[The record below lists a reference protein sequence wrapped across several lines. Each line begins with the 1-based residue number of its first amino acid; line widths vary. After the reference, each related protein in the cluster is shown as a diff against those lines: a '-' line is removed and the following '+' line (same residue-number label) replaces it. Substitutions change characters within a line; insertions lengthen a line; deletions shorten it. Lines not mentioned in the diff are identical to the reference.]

1 FYSTI
6 DLIYINTFKLKTT
19 SSIFAYNI
27 LVIMSIIESL
37 QWRYATKKFDD
48 AKLLSNEKLE
58 VLKQAFNLTATSFG
72 LQTIKLIIIENK
84 EVRSKLVAPAYYQKQ
99 VMDASHLLVFCVQT
113 DVLDIDVD
121 AHFDNITLIRET
133 PETILAPYRADLKR
147 MMQSLT
153 QQERMEWS
161 IKQAYIA
168 LGNIMTVC
176 AVEQID
182 SCPMEGFD
190 SEQFDLI
197 LDLKEMNLK
206 SVLLLPVGY
215 RADDDMF
222 ANFKKV
228 RKQVNDAVL
237 EL

>member
-1 FYSTI
+1 
-6 DLIYINTFKLKTT
+6 
-19 SSIFAYNI
+19 
-27 LVIMSIIESL
+27 M
-37 QWRYATKKFDD
+37 
-48 AKLLSNEKLE
+48 LSNEKLE

-84 EVRSKLVAPAYYQKQ
+84 EVRSKLVAQAYHQKQ
-99 VMDASHLLVFCVQT
+99 VLDASHLLVFCVQT
-113 DVLDIDVD
+113 DVLDADVD

-147 MMQSLT
+147 MMQSRS
-153 QQERMEWS
+153 QQERIDWS

-197 LDLKEMNLK
+197 LKLKEMNLK